1 MPASSTPTAT
11 PILTRANRRLRRMR
25 WPAVVPFFAF
35 LAVCFGIPAG
45 TLAYQ
50 AFMVVDPAT
59 GESSPGLDNVGTAL
73 SGAYATGLLGSV
85 RLSLLTAVLATVLG
99 AVIAQAVVNSRR
111 SALRKAIVSASGVF
125 ANFSGAPLAFAFIA
139 TLGTTGTVT
148 RLLDLSRTGF
158 SLYTFTGL
166 VLAYLYFM
174 VPLMVVTILPAL
186 DGIRAQWREAAAS
199 CGATRGQFWRHVG
212 LPVLTP
218 SLLGGAV
225 LMFGTAFASHA
236 TAAVMTGSSVPLI
249 TIQIANALSGNV
261 LVGQENLA
269 LAMSLNMVVIALLV
283 IAVQIPLQRRSNR
296 WLA

>member
-1 MPASSTPTAT
+1 MPASSAPPAT
-11 PILTRANRRLRRMR
+11 PILPRAYRRLRRMR

-59 GESSPGLDNVGTAL
+59 GESSPGFDNVGTAL

-186 DGIRAQWREAAAS
+186 DGIRTQWREAAAS

>member
-1 MPASSTPTAT
+1 MTKR
-11 PILTRANRRLRRMR
+11 TRAPRRVPR

-35 LAVCFGIPAG
+35 MAVCFGIPAG
-45 TLAYQ
+45 TMAYN
-50 AFMVVDPAT
+50 AFTVIDPDSGAS
-59 GESSPGLDNVGTAL
+59 EYSLHNVTTSL
-73 SGAYATGLLGSV
+73 SGSYATGLLGSV
-85 RLSLLTAVLATVLG
+85 KLSLLTAVLATVAG
-99 AVIAQAVVNSRR
+99 AVIAQAVVNSRN
-111 SALRKAIVSASGVF
+111 SALRKAVVSASGVF

-148 RLLDLSRTGF
+148 RLLELQRAGF

-174 VPLMVVTILPAL
+174 VPLMVVTVIPAL
-186 DGIRAQWREAAAS
+186 DGLRAQWREAAAS
-199 CGATRGQFWRHVG
+199 CGATRAQFWRHVG
-212 LPVLTP
+212 LPVLMP

-283 IAVQIPLQRRSNR
+283 IAVQIPLRRRSER
-296 WLA
+296 WLG